1 MKASSTR
8 RRTKQEIIDAK
19 AAALA
24 KEQAIQDKLQTID
37 RLQKEMALLTAK
49 QAEAVKAQDT
59 IADMLNAG
67 FLMIDENGNYAPGP
81 NVKGS

>member
-1 MKASSTR
+1 
-8 RRTKQEIIDAK
+8 
-19 AAALA
+19 
-24 KEQAIQDKLQTID
+24 
-37 RLQKEMALLTAK
+37 MALLAAK

-67 FLMIDENGNYAPGP
+67 FLMIDENGNYTPGP

>member
-37 RLQKEMALLTAK
+37 RLQKEMALLAAK

-67 FLMIDENGNYAPGP
+67 FLMIDEKGNYVPGP
-81 NVKGS
+81 NV

>member
-19 AAALA
+19 ADALA

-37 RLQKEMALLTAK
+37 RLQKEMALLAAK

-67 FLMIDENGNYAPGP
+67 FLKIDENGNYAPGP
-81 NVKGS
+81 NVQGS